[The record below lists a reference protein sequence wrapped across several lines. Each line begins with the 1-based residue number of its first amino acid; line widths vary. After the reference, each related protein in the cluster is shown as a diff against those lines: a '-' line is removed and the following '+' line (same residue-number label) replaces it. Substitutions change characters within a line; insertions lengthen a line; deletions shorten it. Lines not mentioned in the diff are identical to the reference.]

1 MPRRPTLHRK
11 FCRGIWGVALPGE
24 RRPPL
29 GARGGARAE
38 IKAQAAYFTTMDG
51 QRGAYIVVDMN
62 DASELPAIAE
72 PFFLWLKAD
81 VTAMPVMTPED
92 LAKAGPAIGAA
103 VKRWG

>member
-1 MPRRPTLHRK
+1 MLHILQIRIPIEA
-11 FCRGIWGVALPGE
+11 GNVALRDPEFGKKMKA
-24 RRPPL
+24 L
-29 GARGGARAE
+29 LAE

-103 VKRWG
+103 IARWG

>member
-1 MPRRPTLHRK
+1 MRHILSVRIPNDA
-11 FCRGIWGVALPGE
+11 GNAALSDPDFGKKMNE
-24 RRPPL
+24 L
-29 GARGGARAE
+29 LAS
-38 IKAQAAYFTTMDG
+38 IKAQAAYFTSMNG
-51 QRGAYIVVDMN
+51 QRGGYIIVDMQ
-62 DASELPAIAE
+62 DASDLPAIAE